1 LLSTTPLS
9 TYLLHTCAAC
19 ENHPLLAFDPYLLE
33 GKMNMEI
40 EIISKECIKPSS
52 PTPPNLKTYKL
63 SLLDQVHSSIYI
75 PVILFYPMNQS
86 ISPDVVDI
94 VSQRSQLLKQS
105 LSETLTRFYPLAG
118 KVKDDLSIDCN
129 DEGVLYLEAYANCH
143 LVDYLNQPNLASL
156 QQFLPQQ
163 MTFTDPVAGDYV
175 AMTKVTSFACG
186 GFAIGILV
194 CHMVADGT
202 AFSAFLNGWAATA
215 RKASE
220 AVCPNFDAPSIFV
233 QSDAFSKEA
242 AMTTFAK
249 AYKSGRCIVR
259 RIVFDAS
266 AVESLKAKATSSSVQ
281 NPTRVE
287 VVSAL
292 LWKCFTTAFKATSGL
307 QKATYMTHSVNFRR
321 RADPQF
327 TDSSMGNLFW
337 GAGALCMPEEIDF
350 PYMVSKLREA
360 IMKID
365 ADLVKSLQGDGGL
378 SKVCELMKATTETLT
393 RVESSYGMDFIAV
406 TSWCNFGM
414 YDIDFGWGKPMWV
427 SSVGSSGDSETVFPT
442 SIILMDTKSRNG
454 VEAWVTL
461 EEEDMTMLVQDKELL
476 AFASLDPSPIK

>member
-1 LLSTTPLS
+1 
-9 TYLLHTCAAC
+9 
-19 ENHPLLAFDPYLLE
+19 
-33 GKMNMEI
+33 MEI

-86 ISPDVVDI
+86 ISHDVVDI

-249 AYKSGRCIVR
+249 AYKSDTERTKALPFV
-259 RIVFDAS
+259 VV
-266 AVESLKAKATSSSVQ
+266 VELVVY
-281 NPTRVE
+281 RVN
-287 VVSAL
+287 VTQDL
-292 LWKCFTTAFKATSGL
+292 L
-307 QKATYMTHSVNFRR
+307 
-321 RADPQF
+321 
-327 TDSSMGNLFW
+327 
-337 GAGALCMPEEIDF
+337 
-350 PYMVSKLREA
+350 
-360 IMKID
+360 
-365 ADLVKSLQGDGGL
+365 DLSWLQGDQSDQHIVL
-378 SKVCELMKATTETLT
+378 FASM
-393 RVESSYGMDFIAV
+393 
-406 TSWCNFGM
+406 
-414 YDIDFGWGKPMWV
+414 
-427 SSVGSSGDSETVFPT
+427 
-442 SIILMDTKSRNG
+442 ILMQRRCLN
-454 VEAWVTL
+454 L
-461 EEEDMTMLVQDKELL
+461 YFIL
-476 AFASLDPSPIK
+476 A

>member
-1 LLSTTPLS
+1 VKII
-9 TYLLHTCAAC
+9 H
-19 ENHPLLAFDPYLLE
+19 LLAFHIYLLE
-33 GKMNMEI
+33 GKMKMQV

-75 PVILFYPMNQS
+75 PVILFYPINQS
-86 ISPDVVDI
+86 ISHHIVDI

-143 LVDYLNQPNLASL
+143 LSDCLNQPNLASL
-156 QQFLPQQ
+156 QQLFPQP

-175 AMTKVTSFACG
+175 AMIKVTSFACG
-186 GFAIGILV
+186 GIAIGVFV

-220 AVCPNFDAPSIFV
+220 LVCPNFDAPSIFI
-233 QSDAFSKEA
+233 QNDAFSKEA
-242 AMTTFAK
+242 AMTTFSK
-249 AYKSGRCIVR
+249 AYKLGRCIVR
-259 RIVFDAS
+259 RFVFDAP
-266 AVESLKAKATSSSVQ
+266 AIASLKAKATSSSVQ

-292 LWKCFTTAFKATSGL
+292 LWKCIMAASKATSGI
-307 QKATYMTHSVNFRR
+307 QKPTYMTHSVNFRR
-321 RADPQF
+321 RAYPQF

-337 GAGALCMPEEIDF
+337 GAGALCMAEEIDL

-378 SKVCELMKATTETLT
+378 SKVCELMKATNEALSKI
-393 RVESSYGMDFIAV
+393 ESSYGMNFIAV
-406 TSWCNFGM
+406 TSWVNFGI
-414 YDIDFGWGKPMWV
+414 YNIDFGWGKPIWA
-427 SSVGSSGDSETVFPT
+427 SGVGSSGDSETVFPT
-442 SIILMDTKSRNG
+442 AIILMDTKSGDG
-454 VEAWVTL
+454 VEAWVAL
-461 EEEDMTMLVQDKELL
+461 EKEDMTILAQDNELL